1 MSITGM
7 IMGVVMLVANPAEG
21 INKVYN
27 GVQID
32 NKIQEKTERKEW
44 SASLHEESHQIIKDT
59 IKNLGQR

>member
-21 INKVYN
+21 IKKVYN
-27 GVQID
+27 GVQIY